1 LNERNRIIIAVAVAF
16 TIVNILLS
24 ITGQS
29 DLAVYFVINAIA
41 YFVVLLANINLVPRA
56 RPALTA
62 LSSLIFTGFLVVIV
76 MKVSQM
82 MG

>member
-1 LNERNRIIIAVAVAF
+1 MSARNRILISLAVVF

-24 ITGQS
+24 ILGQT

-41 YFVVLLANINLVPRA
+41 YFVILLADINLVPRA

-62 LSSLIFTGFLVVIV
+62 LSSLIFTGFLVVAV
-76 MKVSQM
+76 LKVSQM